1 MGVYDTFG
9 DGFTD
14 IGRNCGCGG
23 VFVLV
28 DQFHGKCGMCNAT
41 KLTMAGENKRD
52 EKYRKELLERMQKE
66 RDEYNALHPG
76 EA

>member
-1 MGVYDTFG
+1 MSETWS

-14 IGRNCGCGG
+14 IGRNCHCGSG
-23 VFVLV
+23 VLVLV
-28 DQFHGKCGMCNAT
+28 DEYHGKCGVCGYE

-52 EKYRKELLERMQKE
+52 EKYRTELLAKMQAE
-66 RDEYNALHPG
+66 RDAYNAEHPG